1 MQNIKD
7 VLGGLFG
14 LGLIGSIIYL
24 NAKDG
29 EFLPLQ
35 ILGGILLIIFLIS
48 AVQKNKKNNRDK
60 EKQRITDFNKN
71 KELEKRRR
79 IERIENMSEDEF
91 ISFVKY
97 NRNDLDK
104 HFKKYG
110 VIGLGHGNESKQWE
124 SSKYV
129 IISTIDDN
137 DFNESINIY
146 RKSNKEKIFS
156 GMWGFDFD
164 C

>member
-7 VLGGLFG
+7 ILGGLFG

-29 EFLPLQ
+29 EFRPLL
-35 ILGGILLIIFLIS
+35 IFGGIILIIFLIS
-48 AVQKNKKNNRDK
+48 VVQKNNRDK
-60 EKQRITDFNKN
+60 EKQRITNFNKN
-71 KELEKRRR
+71 KELEKRKR

-104 HFKKYG
+104 HFEKSG
-110 VIGLGHGNESKQWE
+110 VIGLGHGNESKRWE

-146 RKSNKEKIFS
+146 RKSDKEKIFS

-164 C
+164 Y